1 MSPENPPESQTVPVI
16 SATIKCGIGPPARLM
31 TYSLIVIVPVVVGV
45 KLPIFCAPLSAN
57 QIVPV
62 ASFVIP
68 YGRLPAV
75 AMAVSTKVLVVVLK
89 KPILPAEY
97 SVNQILPLLSRTKS
111 YGLALAVGT
120 FHCFQAG
127 PFRVTGVSLPI
138 AFVVG
143 SENQMFPCLSTSRNT
158 GLENPVGST
167 KSFTTVSFVLLNS
180 PIWDGKVVLQFG
192 SASHPGS
199 ATQT

>member
-1 MSPENPPESQTVPVI
+1 MSPENPSEYQSVPAL
-16 SATIKCGIGPPARLM
+16 SATIKCGIGPPALLI
-31 TYSLIVIVPVVVGV
+31 TYSVIAIVPVVVGV

-57 QIVPV
+57 QIVP
-62 ASFVIP
+62 AALFVIP
-68 YGRLPAV
+68 YGKLPDV
-75 AMAVSTKVLVVVLK
+75 AIAVSTKVLVVVLK

-127 PFRVTGVSLPI
+127 PFRVEGVSLPI

-143 SENQMFPCLSTSRNT
+143 SENQMLPCESTSRNT
-158 GLENPVGST
+158 GLENPVGT
-167 KSFTTVSFVLLNS
+167 WKFFTSVLFVLLYS
-180 PIWDGKVVLQFG
+180 PI
-192 SASHPGS
+192 
-199 ATQT
+199 

>member
-1 MSPENPPESQTVPVI
+1 MSPENASEYQIVTAM
-16 SATIKCGIGPPARLM
+16 SATIKVGIGPPVMLI

-45 KLPIFCAPLSAN
+45 KLPIFCAALSAN

-68 YGRLPAV
+68 YGKLPAV
-75 AMAVSTKVLVVVLK
+75 AIVVSTKVLVVVLK
-89 KPILPAEY
+89 KPILSAEY

-127 PFRVTGVSLPI
+127 NPVMVTGVSLPI

-143 SENQMFPCLSTSRNT
+143 SENQMLPCESTSRNT
-158 GLENPVGST
+158 GLENPVGSR
-167 KSFTTVSFVLLNS
+167 KFFTSVPFVLLYL
-180 PIWDGKVVLQFG
+180 PI
-192 SASHPGS
+192 
-199 ATQT
+199 

>member
-1 MSPENPPESQTVPVI
+1 MSPENPSEYQSVPAL
-16 SATIKCGIGPPARLM
+16 SATIKCGIGPPARLI
-31 TYSLIVIVPVVVGV
+31 TYSVIAIVPVVVGV

-120 FHCFQAG
+120 FHCFQSG
-127 PFRVTGVSLPI
+127 PVRVEGVSLPI

-143 SENQMFPCLSTSRNT
+143 SENQMLPCASTTRNT
-158 GLENPVGST
+158 GPENPVGSR
-167 KSFTTVSFVLLNS
+167 KFFNSAPFVPLYL
-180 PIWDGKVVLQFG
+180 PI
-192 SASHPGS
+192 
-199 ATQT
+199 

>member
-1 MSPENPPESQTVPVI
+1 MSPENPSEYQIVPAL
-16 SATIKCGIGPPARLM
+16 SATIRCGMAPPAMLI

-45 KLPIFCAPLSAN
+45 KLPIFCVALSAN

-68 YGRLPAV
+68 YGKLPDV
-75 AMAVSTKVLVVVLK
+75 AIAVSTKVLVVVLK

-127 PFRVTGVSLPI
+127 PVMVAGESLPI

-143 SENQMFPCLSTSRNT
+143 SVNQMLPCESTSTNT
-158 GLENPVGST
+158 WLENSVGSR
-167 KSFTTVSFVLLNS
+167 KVFTSVPFVLLYL
-180 PIWDGKVVLQFG
+180 PI
-192 SASHPGS
+192 
-199 ATQT
+199 